1 MTDRPNQTSSGKK
14 TRKIDPVKKKH
25 RKMNQRMILTLLAV
39 SAVTIVAFVFNIINV
54 ASRASSSSNV
64 HSSMATQIPSVRRK
78 LVPRTIIYSC

>member
-54 ASRASSSSNV
+54 ASRASSASGGTKKIVGGAGARKPKAAERSS
-64 HSSMATQIPSVRRK
+64 ARG
-78 LVPRTIIYSC
+78 